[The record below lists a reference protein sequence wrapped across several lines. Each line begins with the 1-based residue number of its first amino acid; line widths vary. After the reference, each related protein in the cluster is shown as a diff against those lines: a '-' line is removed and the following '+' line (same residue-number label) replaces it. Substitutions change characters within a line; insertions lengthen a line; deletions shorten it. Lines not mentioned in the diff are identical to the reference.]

1 MMNAPAHTTPTT
13 APTLIADIGGTNA
26 RFALAQNGQ
35 ILDVV
40 VLACGDYDGL
50 AAAATAFLETI
61 PETQRPQQGLF
72 AIAAPIKGDQVQLTN
87 LPWAFSTEQLRR
99 DLKLDAL
106 DIVNDFTAIAWAVPH
121 LKADE
126 ILQVGGGAACENAP
140 IALLGPGSGLG
151 VTALI
156 PVGDGWTV
164 LPGEGG
170 HVTMAATTSGEERV
184 LDALRQ
190 TFTHVSDAHV
200 SAERVLS
207 GPGLVNIY
215 TALVQLDGQTPEPL
229 TPEQISERA
238 IADPASH
245 AGAALSMFC
254 DFLGT
259 AASDMALV
267 YNARG
272 GVYLA
277 GGIVGKLGA
286 AFAAS
291 GFRQRFEAKGR
302 FSAHLCQI
310 PTFVI
315 SHPFP
320 ALAGLAE
327 PPSL

>member
-1 MMNAPAHTTPTT
+1 MNDPAR
-13 APTLIADIGGTNA
+13 AAASSSPTLIADIGGTNA

-35 ILDVV
+35 VLDVV
-40 VLACGDYDGL
+40 VLAGRDYDGL

-61 PETQRPQQGLF
+61 PEPKRPRQGIF
-72 AIAAPIKGDQVQLTN
+72 AIAAPINGDQVQLTN

-99 DLKLDAL
+99 DLKFNAL
-106 DIVNDFTAIAWAVPH
+106 DIVNDFTAIGWAVPH

-126 ILQVGGGAACENAP
+126 TLQVGGGTPCEDAP

-151 VTALI
+151 VAALI
-156 PVGDGWTV
+156 PVSGGWTV

-190 TFTHVSDAHV
+190 TFDHV

-215 TALVQLDGQTPEPL
+215 TTLVQLDGQTPEPL
-229 TPEQISERA
+229 NPEQISA
-238 IADPASH
+238 SAQVDPGSH

-259 AASDMALV
+259 AASNMALV

-272 GVYLA
+272 GVYLG
-277 GGIVGKLGA
+277 GGIVGKLGS
-286 AFAAS
+286 AFTTS

-302 FSAHLCQI
+302 FSAHLSQI
-310 PTFVI
+310 PTFI
-315 SHPFP
+315 INHPFP
-320 ALAGLAE
+320 ALAGLAK
-327 PPSL
+327 PPHRSRI